1 MPYFQLQHKSFII
14 TAGMCPHPSFKEFQ
28 RRNCTCLDSF
38 SHTVVQK
45 GSVQIYGWKSNIFGK
60 ISNSYEITFC
70 LFFPLSHI
78 LYGYVCY
85 LLPVNIVYFMAL
97 LMSQYTQNILLQ
109 KVKVALKF

>member
-1 MPYFQLQHKSFII
+1 M
-14 TAGMCPHPSFKEFQ
+14 
-28 RRNCTCLDSF
+28 
-38 SHTVVQK
+38 
-45 GSVQIYGWKSNIFGK
+45 QIYGWKSNIFGK

-78 LYGYVCY
+78 LYGYVHVYGYVCY

-109 KVKVALKF
+109 KVKVAYKF